1 MWAGYT
7 QLSSKI
13 PREQRLIPGEMAF
26 ETEQF
31 NPIQNAL
38 YDIGFVFKVSESALG
53 RSTLSKVMYNEVI
66 CLAEEKELDMGGTD
80 VHKGTEPADMLFDVL
95 KANKHTGDRVRNLAT
110 EYISAADFNFEW
122 LWSMKRSMGL
132 FVKELEGYE
141 AGIDYVRAVFIGKH
155 I

>member
-66 CLAEEKELDMGGTD
+66 RLAEEKELDM
-80 VHKGTEPADMLFDVL
+80 
-95 KANKHTGDRVRNLAT
+95 
-110 EYISAADFNFEW
+110 
-122 LWSMKRSMGL
+122 
-132 FVKELEGYE
+132 
-141 AGIDYVRAVFIGKH
+141 
-155 I
+155 